1 MKSEFLMV
9 LEWIGRRN
17 LTVLGVG
24 GSLYCLS
31 GYCNYLSGI
40 PFLTA
45 FSPYYALRLHVAAR
59 WADSMAS
66 SLEYA
71 YLHGE
76 AVFEDGYRKLETALR
91 DGFTRYA
98 DPFLKSHPVLGILI
112 FLCLGFSVSIVSAA
126 VCVIAFRKTVYWLTL
141 GGTLPF
147 PGIGLRTKSEGLWR
161 FDPQKKPSEEQLKE
175 MQKNLERIVQRA
187 MALSGLIPKK
197 ADFSIRDLALR
208 NRGTEYNCRNAIY
221 VTGPI
226 PGTRFDCAYP
236 IPLSLDQVKEIS
248 AYMGQAAWHETLP
261 LELVVLRCRKGMKEW
276 ERVSAIS
283 ALDLSQGYPMKII
296 EKVMYEYR
304 NSFCWDPR
312 ATKMSVGYEYK
323 V

>member
-1 MKSEFLMV
+1 MV

-17 LTVLGVG
+17 LAVLGVG

-31 GYCNYLSGI
+31 GYWNYLGGI

-45 FSPYYALRLHVAAR
+45 FSPYYALRLHDAAR
-59 WADSMAS
+59 WADSAIS

-71 YLHGE
+71 YLHGAAAIE
-76 AVFEDGYRKLETALR
+76 AGYRKLETSLR

-98 DPFLKSHPVLGILI
+98 DPFLKGHPVLGILI
-112 FLCLGFSVSIVSAA
+112 FLFLGFSASIVSAA
-126 VCVIAFRKTVYWLTL
+126 VFIIAFRKSVYWLTL

-147 PGIGLRTKSEGLWR
+147 PGIGLRNKSEGIWR

-226 PGTRFDCAYP
+226 PGTRFDRAYP
-236 IPLSLDQVKEIS
+236 IPLSLDQIKEIT
-248 AYMGQAAWHETLP
+248 AFMGQAAWHESLP
-261 LELVVLRCRKGMKEW
+261 LDLVVLRCRKGAKEW
-276 ERVSAIS
+276 ERVTAIS
-283 ALDLSQGYPMKII
+283 AQDLSHGYPMKII

-304 NSFCWDPR
+304 NSFVWDNR
-312 ATKMSVGYEYK
+312 ATKASVGYEHEG
-323 V
+323 